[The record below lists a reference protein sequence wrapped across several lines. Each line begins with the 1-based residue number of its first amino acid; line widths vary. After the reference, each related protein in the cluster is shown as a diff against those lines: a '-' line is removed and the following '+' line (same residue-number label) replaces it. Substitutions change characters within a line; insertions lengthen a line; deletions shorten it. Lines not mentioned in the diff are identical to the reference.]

1 MGDELARPVDL
12 EVDLNTMDET
22 ALSWAFLDEQRR
34 PDENVE
40 RRRMA
45 GPRPG
50 QLITASSEGGAGP

>member
-1 MGDELARPVDL
+1 
-12 EVDLNTMDET
+12 MDET
-22 ALSWAFLDEQRR
+22 AGSWAFLDEQRR